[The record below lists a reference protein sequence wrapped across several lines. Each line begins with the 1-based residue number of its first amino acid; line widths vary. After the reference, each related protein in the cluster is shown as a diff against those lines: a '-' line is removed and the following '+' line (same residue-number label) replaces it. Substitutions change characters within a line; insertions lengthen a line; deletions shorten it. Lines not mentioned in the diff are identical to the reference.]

1 MKLSSDN
8 FAPEKQS
15 KISFMK
21 HCLLIVTLCICSM
34 GVLPIISCTPDQE
47 FYPIELST
55 EGIEF
60 IKVDRL
66 TLSAE
71 IPSEGIN
78 FSITGIGEYADRI
91 CVNDVTIDG

>member
-1 MKLSSDN
+1 
-8 FAPEKQS
+8 
-15 KISFMK
+15 MK

-34 GVLPIISCTPDQE
+34 G
-47 FYPIELST
+47 LST